1 MKTQHLSKIEK
12 IGIAF
17 ANAFPIWVL
26 AGAGLAFWEPAT
38 ALWFKPGWIPLF
50 LGIIMLSMGLT
61 LRVEDFQRVLKIP
74 VSVLAGLSLH
84 YLIMPMLGYILSK
97 AFRLPVD
104 YMIGLVL
111 VSSVPAGTASNV
123 VCYIGRINL
132 ALSVTL
138 TTCSTLLG
146 IVMTPLLA
154 TWLVESLAQDML
166 GISVRVDTMGIF
178 TETFQIVILPVVAG
192 LVLNH
197 YLPAL
202 VKKITAY
209 TPFLAVMS
217 IVFIVD
223 YILASKRQAILEGG
237 SGLILAIIT
246 LHTLGFIL
254 GYLISKL
261 LAMSER
267 DARTI
272 SVEVGMQNSG
282 LATELARH
290 NFPSYGLATVP
301 GAISALTHCII
312 GCIVAGLCRMFPA
325 KRESESLEP
334 ARQEI

>member
-1 MKTQHLSKIEK
+1 LSKIEK
-12 IGIAF
+12 LGIAF
-17 ANAFPIWVL
+17 ANAFPLWVL
-26 AGAGLAFWEPAT
+26 AGASLALWEPAT
-38 ALWFKPGWIPLF
+38 AMWFKPVWIPFF

-61 LRVEDFQRVLKIP
+61 LQVGDFQRVLKIP
-74 VSVLAGLSLH
+74 VSVLVGLSLH
-84 YLIMPMLGYILSK
+84 YLIMPLLGYFLSK
-97 AFRLPVD
+97 AFHLPVD
-104 YMIGLVL
+104 YMIGLML

-123 VCYIGRINL
+123 VCYIGRVNL

-146 IVMTPLLA
+146 IIMTPLLA

-166 GISVRVDTMGIF
+166 GIAVKVDTLGIF
-178 TETFQIVILPVVAG
+178 SETFQIVILPVATG
-192 LVLNH
+192 LLLNH

-202 VKKITAY
+202 VKKITPY

-223 YILASKRQAILEGG
+223 SILAAKRQAILDGG
-237 SGLILAIIT
+237 SRLILAIVI

-254 GYLISKL
+254 GYVMSRL
-261 LAMSER
+261 LSMSER

-290 NFPSYGLATVP
+290 NFPAFGLATVP

-325 KRESESLEP
+325 KQEMAALEP
-334 ARQEI
+334 AEQEI